1 MTRGIRATSFFLF
14 LSVIFM
20 TVTNCSGDER
30 MMRTSDGKS
39 ITFKAMIEDIRSA
52 RVIFVG
58 ETHNSKR
65 DHEFQL
71 AIIRALR
78 RSGVAQAIGLEM
90 FRAESQNVLD
100 QWVGGRLDLD
110 DFLKAYNDNW
120 GVAWPLYRDI
130 FLYSRDHKIPM
141 IALNVPAD
149 ITRKVSREGFS
160 SLTREELK
168 KLPPGISCNVDERYM
183 DFIRKAYGAHRARE
197 NSFVNFCEAQMVWDK
212 AMAWHLAGF
221 LKEHP
226 DKVVVVLAGVGHS
239 WKRGIPGQM
248 EELSKRDFRVI
259 LPEVPGHIDRTDVLS
274 QDADYVLLR

>member
-1 MTRGIRATSFFLF
+1 MIRGIKVISLFLF

-20 TVTNCSGDER
+20 AVTNCSGDDR

-39 ITFKAMIEDIRSA
+39 ITFKAMIEDIRNA

-58 ETHNSKR
+58 ETHNSKK

-71 AIIRALR
+71 AIIKALR

-100 QWVGGRLDLD
+100 QWVGGGLELKE
-110 DFLKAYNDNW
+110 FLKAYYDNW
-120 GVAWPLYRDI
+120 GVEWPFYRDI
-130 FLYSRDHKIPM
+130 FLYSREHRIPM
-141 IALNVPAD
+141 IGLNVPAD

-183 DFIRKAYGAHRARE
+183 DFIRRAYGAHRARE
-197 NSFVNFCEAQMVWDK
+197 KSFVNFCEAQMVWDK

-221 LKEHP
+221 LKAHQER
-226 DKVVVVLAGVGHS
+226 VVVVLAGVGHS
-239 WKRGIPGQM
+239 WKRGIPGQL
-248 EELSKRDFRVI
+248 EELSKGNSRVI
-259 LPEVPGHIDRTDVLS
+259 LPEIPGSIDKSVALS
-274 QDADYVLLR
+274 QDADYILLR